1 MKLLKRETM
10 SGRAEEVDRII
21 KVLRTG
27 SDDEASALLARL
39 RIGDRLDE
47 IVRGLPPLSSTMVS
61 RPPRYA
67 WSSSLLL
74 SGEGKW

>member
-10 SGRAEEVDRII
+10 SGRVEEIERLIRA
-21 KVLRTG
+21 LRTG

-39 RIGDRLDE
+39 RIGDRLDD
-47 IVRGLPPLSSTMVS
+47 IVRELPSLSSTIVS

-67 WSSSLLL
+67 CFSSLRLL
-74 SGEGKW
+74 SDAKW